1 MSTPDVR
8 LLRSARDDFLTT
20 GRIAEPFRRVVRPEI
35 AASWA
40 RSREAGVSP
49 LESRLPNLPELDEK
63 SIVRVAAEPVLQR
76 MADELDGL
84 GCALS
89 LADGQ
94 GRLIRSW
101 IPDAMV
107 RSSLRRIMAD
117 PGASCNEGLIG
128 TNGIG
133 TALADLRPKVIGGA
147 EHWGELHLDMTCV
160 AAPVLDPI
168 SRRPAAVINVT
179 MMEQR
184 VHPALTS
191 LVRWT
196 VDEVRQSLL
205 DHRGRI
211 ERRLFEQF
219 LAHRRRSDG
228 PSLVLSPRLV
238 VADPSAARL
247 LPELDAAQLWER
259 VGADTGA
266 ASRGLDLELPDG
278 VVLPVRV
285 SRVGDGDGVLVEI
298 VPTGSRPPRRRSAT
312 RPGPSPA
319 FQAAVDAAAEALA
332 AGVPLLLTG
341 EPATGKFTL
350 AAGMLAA
357 RSAGSRPVLL
367 DARSRYGP
375 EWPTAVRGAGVAGA
389 VLRHLDELDVTAA
402 ADLGRELAG
411 MVAGPGCPPL
421 VGTARSADAVPPLL
435 LESFALATVA
445 VPALR
450 ERAGD
455 LPALVA
461 DLTARSDRPARWSS
475 EALDALA
482 RRDWPGNLREL
493 ENVVQRTLINSG
505 GLIRVADLPL
515 DVRQEA
521 GRRRFT
527 RMERAERDA
536 IVQALA
542 NSRGNKVIAAE
553 ELGISRSS
561 LYRKIERYGLADSG
575 QVGVRMR
582 C

>member
-1 MSTPDVR
+1 MSTPDVH
-8 LLRSARDDFLTT
+8 LLRSAREDFLAS
-20 GRIAEPFRRVVRPEI
+20 GRIAERYRRVVRPEI

-49 LESRLPNLPELDEK
+49 MESRLPSLAEFEQRPLA
-63 SIVRVAAEPVLQR
+63 RVAADPVLER

-94 GRLIRSW
+94 GRLVRSW

-107 RSSLRRIMAD
+107 RTSLRRIMAD
-117 PGASCNEGLIG
+117 PGASCSEQLVG

-168 SRRPAAVINVT
+168 SRRPAAVVNVT

-184 VHPALTS
+184 VHPALAS
-191 LVRWT
+191 LVRWA
-196 VDEVRQSLL
+196 VDEIRQRLL
-205 DHRGRI
+205 DQSGRA

-219 LAHRRRSDG
+219 LAHRRRSDR
-228 PSLVLSPRLV
+228 PSLVLGPRLV

-259 VGADTGA
+259 VGG
-266 ASRGLDLELPDG
+266 SVGRLPRSVELELGDG
-278 VVLPVRV
+278 AVLPIRV
-285 SRVGDGDGVLVEI
+285 SGIGDGDGVLVEI
-298 VPTGSRPPRRRSAT
+298 APGGSRAPRRRSAA
-312 RPGPSPA
+312 RPGDSPA
-319 FQAAVDAAAEALA
+319 FQAAVDAASEALA
-332 AGVPLLLTG
+332 ATVPLLLVG
-341 EPATGKFTL
+341 EPATGKSTL
-350 AAGMLAA
+350 AAELLA
-357 RSAGSRPVLL
+357 RSGRSRPVLL
-367 DARSRYGP
+367 DARSGYGTG
-375 EWPTAVRGAGVAGA
+375 WIAAVRGAGAAGA
-389 VLRHLDELDVTAA
+389 VLRHLDELEVAA
-402 ADLGRELAG
+402 AVALGRDLGRLLADG
-411 MVAGPGCPPL
+411 SCPPL
-421 VGTARSADAVPPLL
+421 VGTARTADAVPGELG
-435 LESFALATVA
+435 ECFALATVP
-445 VPALR
+445 VPPLR
-450 ERAGD
+450 ERVAD

-461 DLTARSDRPARWSS
+461 HLTARQNRPARWSP

-505 GLIRVADLPL
+505 GLIRIPDLPL
-515 DVRQEA
+515 DVRQEV
-521 GRRRFT
+521 GRRRLT

-542 NSRGNKVIAAE
+542 NSRGNKVMAAE

-561 LYRKIERYGLADSG
+561 LYRKIERYGLVDSG
-575 QVGVRMR
+575 QVDVRMR